1 MKTTKPHLPYD
12 LPFLPGNEKQDP
24 TVTRYHKSQLL
35 GVKDGTI
42 TEKLTALK
50 EDKDRHLLQSMR
62 EGNPLKLTGMPKR
75 PEPEN
80 DGVPREPPAW
90 LKHDRQVLQFKGYF
104 QEHVVENPDE
114 NYRVRK

>member
-1 MKTTKPHLPYD
+1 MQTKGPHLPSS
-12 LPFLPGNEKQDP
+12 LPFLPGNTAQDP
-24 TVTRYHKSQLL
+24 TITRYHKTQLL

-42 TEKLTALK
+42 VEKTTALK
-50 EDKDRHLLQSMR
+50 EGSDRALLRSMY
-62 EGNPLKLTGMPKR
+62 EGNPLKLTGIPVRK
-75 PEPEN
+75 EVEN
-80 DGVPREPPAW
+80 DGIPKKAPAW